1 MSANGL
7 VELQAEN
14 DGPAPKRARKD
25 KEGAL
30 YRLPAVSKGEQ
41 LSKLMAIAQYRA
53 EMVRAA
59 QLQREPDWLE
69 AQKHMNM
76 DPFSWGNQRNAI
88 VLWSYKTPEGAWCHE
103 ATDMPLKSL
112 GR

>member
-30 YRLPAVSKGEQ
+30 YRLPAVSKGVQ

-76 DPFSWGNQRNAI
+76 DPFSWGNHRNAI